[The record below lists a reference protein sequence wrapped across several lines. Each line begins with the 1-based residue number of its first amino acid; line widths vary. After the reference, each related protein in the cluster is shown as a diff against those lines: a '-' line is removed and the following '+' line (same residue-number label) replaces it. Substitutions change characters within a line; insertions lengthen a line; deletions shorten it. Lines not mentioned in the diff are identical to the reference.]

1 MLSLGARK
9 QERLILIFQKTLL
22 PQQKM
27 TDAVGNSTFFTL
39 IVTKNVHNVLMKVAT
54 GSKTKKN
61 PIKLINTLK
70 KITEDAKKLICSLF
84 YVIDASVVQNL
95 MENPERLVK
104 FPTSTLQ
111 NCSTVD
117 VLCSL
122 KNWNVIES

>member
-39 IVTKNVHNVLMKVAT
+39 IVTKNVHNVLMEVAT
-54 GSKTKKN
+54 GSKTKKT

-70 KITEDAKKLICSLF
+70 K
-84 YVIDASVVQNL
+84 N
-95 MENPERLVK
+95 N
-104 FPTSTLQ
+104 
-111 NCSTVD
+111 
-117 VLCSL
+117 
-122 KNWNVIES
+122 